1 MSYSASVAKG
11 SNSFP
16 LPPVPPEK
24 KVSPASLFVLLRR
37 SHPPGW
43 FCEGGLLQFFFIFTH
58 TYRNGNLQ
66 PQDIRLEIQMQGK
79 EPWIQTEQEGSLSVN
94 TLVVERI
101 SQDLTTS
108 RGIKSVTMFILS
120 GPARSASRSA
130 HERLTPES
138 TWKRSIMFMDTA
150 QTAQQSLR
158 GRISSAI

>member
-37 SHPPGW
+37 SHLPGW

-94 TLVVERI
+94 TLVVERVSI
-101 SQDLTTS
+101 TCFRVL
-108 RGIKSVTMFILS
+108 
-120 GPARSASRSA
+120 PRSFQAKIF
-130 HERLTPES
+130 L
-138 TWKRSIMFMDTA
+138 
-150 QTAQQSLR
+150 LC
-158 GRISSAI
+158 ISSYRRFHKI

>member
-43 FCEGGLLQFFFIFTH
+43 FCEGGLLQFSSYSH